1 MNVEEKL
8 FEHNNRTIDAITDLC
23 DQVQEPKCEMCG
35 GKVAGR
41 GLMLDGWKCLCER
54 CYAITRRDLYPQEE
68 EHASYPPVGFD
79 V

>member
-8 FEHNNRTIDAITDLC
+8 FEYTKRMLDAITDLC

-41 GLMLDGWKCLCER
+41 GLMLDGWKCLCGR
-54 CYAITRRDLYPQEE
+54 CYAIAVRDLYPPEGN
-68 EHASYPPVGFD
+68 HAERPPVGFD